1 MKEMVKT
8 IPLGTCP
15 KCGHKQFV
23 VLENEIN
30 QYLTNID
37 GEIIDQKTIE
47 NKAIGMCC
55 NCKSKFT
62 MIPTMEGFIPSTKLR
77 CLLLEY
83 TPHSLLLDNNNIN
96 YIDNPMEAK

>member
-23 VLENEIN
+23 VVENEIN
-30 QYLTNID
+30 TYLTNID
-37 GEIIDQKTIE
+37 GEIIDQKTID

-55 NCKSKFT
+55 NCKTKFA
-62 MIPTMEGFIPSTKLR
+62 MIPTKIGFIPATKLR

-83 TPHSLLLDNNNIN
+83 TPHSSLLNDDEV